1 MELMEC
7 WNTAV
12 KGAWRAET
20 PILVIPL
27 LQRSNFTAFS
37 TPDIVLERSSLEPY
51 RQLAGAQLGET
62 GQNRQLINT
71 RLNDFFDH

>member
-1 MELMEC
+1 MEC

-27 LQRSNFTAFS
+27 LQRSNFPAFS
-37 TPDIVLERSSLEPY
+37 TPDIVLERSSLQPY
-51 RQLAGAQLGET
+51 RQLAAAQLGEI
-62 GQNRQLINT
+62 GQNHPLINT
-71 RLNDFFDH
+71 GLNDFLDH